1 MRKQI
6 KAAMIGLVLAA
17 VVFLATPANAQNC
30 SECPPGWTSLDY
42 MFIFVGCE
50 YVLISG
56 VVYARCDYIP
66 FKMGQSP
73 VTPAGMQICESREKA
88 PKTTAPIE
96 DRNDAVKFRRSDSR

>member
-6 KAAMIGLVLAA
+6 KAAMIGMVLAA
-17 VVFLATPANAQNC
+17 VVFLATPAKAQNC

-42 MFIFVGCE
+42 MFIFIGCE
-50 YVLISG
+50 YVVISG

-73 VTPAGMQICESREKA
+73 VTPAGQQICETREQA
-88 PKTTAPIE
+88 PKPTARVVE
-96 DRNDAVKFRRSDSR
+96 RSDAVKGLRSDSR